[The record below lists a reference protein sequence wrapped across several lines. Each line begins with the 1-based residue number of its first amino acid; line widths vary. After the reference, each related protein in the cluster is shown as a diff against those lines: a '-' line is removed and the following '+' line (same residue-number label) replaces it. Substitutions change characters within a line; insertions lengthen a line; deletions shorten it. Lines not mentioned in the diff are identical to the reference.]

1 MPWNFLILFLA
12 HCRIVWSSTIY
23 LFGCLKYFI
32 FQLEQIKIWGHI
44 IFVFIISLFIHMLKD
59 REISS
64 VVFNIYIISTT
75 QLVVEAYNK
84 LVGVW
89 GTDMCYT

>member
-1 MPWNFLILFLA
+1 
-12 HCRIVWSSTIY
+12 
-23 LFGCLKYFI
+23 
-32 FQLEQIKIWGHI
+32 
-44 IFVFIISLFIHMLKD
+44 MLKD